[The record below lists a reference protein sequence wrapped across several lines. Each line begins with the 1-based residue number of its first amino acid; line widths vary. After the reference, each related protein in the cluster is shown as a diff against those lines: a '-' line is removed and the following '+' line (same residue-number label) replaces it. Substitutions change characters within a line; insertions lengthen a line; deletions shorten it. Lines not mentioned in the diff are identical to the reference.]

1 MPKRDRWSSDDEGDE
16 VVNDDGH
23 VESNRSLMMSATSS
37 SSSRMPSPAPT
48 EEIIP
53 VASTNTTQAALS
65 SSSSSSSS
73 YRTHNSLLQGCRSIY
88 TSYERLSHLDE
99 GSYGVVWKAKCLRT
113 NDVVAIKQIKF
124 DNELTKDGFPISAL
138 REISVL
144 LSLSH
149 TNIIPV
155 YEMVIGSTPD
165 KVFMVM
171 ECMECDLQT
180 AMTTRHQ
187 SSQSNSQSSQQQ
199 QQPFAQSEIK
209 CMMHQ
214 LLLAVSHVH
223 NHWYMHRDVKTSNIL
238 IHNSGRLALCDFG
251 LARKYVLPINT
262 NRAMTSMVV
271 TLWYRSIELLF
282 GEVFYGPEID
292 LWSVGCV
299 FGELLCKD
307 AILKGNGELD
317 VSAVS
322 LIRGEICHFH
332 ANVHDIYIYIYIYIP
347 RYSSLI
353 DSCHFRI
360 VKIYHSQQIQK
371 IFQLLGTPTDANWP
385 QFSSLPNA
393 GTFKWKSRDS
403 TELSKRFLATT
414 NNFTTSGA
422 QSYLDRNGFDLL
434 QRMLTLNPRDR
445 ITALDALDHDYFKEG
460 VGMRTPDFFT

>member
-16 VVNDDGH
+16 VVNGDDH
-23 VESNRSLMMSATSS
+23 VESNRSSAQ
-37 SSSRMPSPAPT
+37 P

-53 VASTNTTQAALS
+53 VVSTNTTQAALS
-65 SSSSSSSS
+65 SSSLSSSS

-99 GSYGVVWKAKCLRT
+99 GSYGVVWKAKCLKT

-187 SSQSNSQSSQQQ
+187 SSQSNSQSQQQQQQQQ

-262 NRAMTSMVV
+262 NKAMTSMVV

-282 GEVFYGPEID
+282 GEVFYGPEVDI
-292 LWSVGCV
+292 WSVGCV

-317 VSAVS
+317 VS
-322 LIRGEICHFH
+322 EICHFH
-332 ANVHDIYIYIYIYIP
+332 ANVHYIYIP
-347 RYSSLI
+347 IYSSLI
-353 DSCHFRI
+353 DSF
-360 VKIYHSQQIQK
+360 
-371 IFQLLGTPTDANWP
+371 LLHPFFFIPSSFSNCKNISFTAN
-385 QFSSLPNA
+385 
-393 GTFKWKSRDS
+393 TEDIS
-403 TELSKRFLATT
+403 TIRYTH
-414 NNFTTSGA
+414 
-422 QSYLDRNGFDLL
+422 RC
-434 QRMLTLNPRDR
+434 
-445 ITALDALDHDYFKEG
+445 
-460 VGMRTPDFFT
+460 